1 MVEER
6 TKVGTKALSNW
17 MRKCRTVG
25 ELRGETFVS
34 YWKCWLTAKSSTD
47 ILGSEKAASQS
58 VPYV

>member
-34 YWKCWLTAKSSTD
+34 YWMWLTAKSSTN
-47 ILGSEKAASQS
+47 ILRSGKAAPQS